1 MTRIVFIYGIIAGL
15 LVAIPMVALMVG
27 AKPETFMDGGALYG
41 YLTMIAAL
49 TLVFIGIKQYRDRTL
64 GGVIKFG
71 RALLVGL
78 GISAVASFLYAIGWE
93 ISLAATGF
101 DFGEVWGKSLADAAR
116 AKGAS
121 EAEMQKIVADSE
133 EFAIMYR
140 NPLYRFPLTFIEM
153 FPVGLL
159 ISLVSAGLLRNS
171 RFLPVR
177 TPN

>member
-1 MTRIVFIYGIIAGL
+1 MTRIVLIYGIIAGL
-15 LVAIPMVALMVG
+15 LVAIPMVGLMVG
-27 AKPETFMDGGALYG
+27 ADPETFMDGGTLYG
-41 YLTMIAAL
+41 YLTMIVAL
-49 TLVFIGIKQYRDRTL
+49 TLVFIGIKQYRDKAL

-93 ISLAATGF
+93 ISLALTGF
-101 DFGEVWGKSLADAAR
+101 DFAEVWGNSLLEAAR
-116 AKGAS
+116 ARNAPD
-121 EAEMQKIVADSE
+121 AEIQKIVADNQS
-133 EFAIMYR
+133 FAAMYG

-171 RFLPVR
+171 KFLPAR
-177 TPN
+177 APG